1 MENEVI
7 LIALNIALVS
17 IMVCLGYRLWQF
29 AKRERRLK
37 TEKKKLM
44 IKNARHELFFKR
56 MQKKNRSLRQKE
68 DFKLKILSVASHDLR
83 TPFQNLKMLL
93 AHAEELRF
101 TDKDNKWVNT
111 LLRNQIQVSEKVL
124 ENLLFWTS
132 QQLDIKESKL
142 EAFSVFQQVELV
154 VRLFALQ
161 MSNKNISLDNKISE
175 HVVAFGKVEMFQFT
189 VRNLLSNA
197 IKFSH
202 ENSTIEIGTSTEPFS
217 VGSFVYVRDFGCGMD
232 KVVLKKIKERE
243 HQTSL
248 SGTKNEKGSGLG
260 LALCQDLIAR
270 IGWQLDVHSTLEQG
284 TTFQLLLPLKAKEV
298 PAEQNAQN
306 LTLPFP
312 VQQLVV

>member
-1 MENEVI
+1 MENEVR
-7 LIALNIALVS
+7 LIALNMVLLG
-17 IMVCLGYRLWQF
+17 IMACLGYRLWQF
-29 AKRERRLK
+29 TKRERQLK
-37 TEKKKLM
+37 IEKKKLM

-56 MQKKNRSLRQKE
+56 MQRKNRSLRQKE

-93 AHAEELRF
+93 SHAEELRF
-101 TDKDNKWVNT
+101 TEKDNKWINT

-132 QQLDIKESKL
+132 QQLDIKETKL
-142 EAFSVFQQVELV
+142 EAFSVSQQVEAV

-161 MSNKNISLDNKISE
+161 MNNKNIVLKNSIAEST
-175 HVVAFGKVEMFQFT
+175 VAFGKVEMFQFAL
-189 VRNLLSNA
+189 RNLLSNA

-202 ENSTIEIGTSTEPFS
+202 ENSSIEIGASEEPFS
-217 VGSFVYVRDFGCGMD
+217 VESFVYVRDYGCGMD
-232 KVVLKKIKERE
+232 PIVLKKIRERE
-243 HQTSL
+243 YQTSL

-270 IGWQLDVHSTLEQG
+270 IGWQLDVHSVPQQG
-284 TTFQLLLPLKAKEV
+284 TTFQLLLPLKSKEAPLRQQV
-298 PAEQNAQN
+298 QE

-312 VQQLVV
+312 VQQLAL